1 MFREPRSWPDARI
14 ESLAARVRW
23 LDRYRRLLAL
33 AAAAVAAPFMM
44 AQLAEGLGAEWPEM
58 HATVLSLM
66 LGVIVWWIFE
76 IGLVYVTALWETEH
90 DRRVRDHSLPRAVL
104 YKPRRGTTTR

>member
-1 MFREPRSWPDARI
+1 MFREPRSLPDPRV

-23 LDRYRRLLAL
+23 LDRYRRMLAI
-33 AAAAVAAPFMM
+33 ASAVLTAPVVM
-44 AQLAEGLGAEWPEM
+44 AELAEGLGTDWPEM

-66 LGVIVWWIFE
+66 LGVVVWWIFE

-90 DRRVRDHSLPRAVL
+90 ARLVREYGLPRAVAL
-104 YKPRRGTTTR
+104 KPRT